1 MFQLSKRFGFSSNQ
15 YVWNIPIGRQLEFSS
30 LSLSEWKWRPVALRH
45 FTILRAERNIFFSTG
60 ILNFTFASFDRLPS
74 HFNNWNN
81 CFENFIWNVSVSGFE
96 KIESDNIVT
105 VLWWTKSVYCCQSDV
120 WGIKSEAL
128 VQIPWVYVCFWNSNF
143 YFKLSSCLS
152 DW

>member
-96 KIESDNIVT
+96 KLKVTIFT
-105 VLWWTKSVYCCQSDV
+105 VLWTKVFTV
-120 WGIKSEAL
+120 IKVTFEAL
-128 VQIPWVYVCFWNSNF
+128 KVKLWFKYPEYMYAFEIQTSISNF
-143 YFKLSSCLS
+143 LLV
-152 DW
+152 